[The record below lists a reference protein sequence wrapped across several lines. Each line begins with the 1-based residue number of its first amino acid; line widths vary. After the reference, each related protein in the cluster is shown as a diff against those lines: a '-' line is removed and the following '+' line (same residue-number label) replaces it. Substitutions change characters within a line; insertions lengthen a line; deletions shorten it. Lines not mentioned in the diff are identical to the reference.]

1 MSMLERQRV
10 WRACKPCRRKKIKC
24 DGELPCKSC
33 SDKHAECVYA
43 EPSNSTCSVDPLYVK
58 RLEKRIQ
65 MLEGTL
71 QQQPTN
77 PQHMIGREN
86 DKSPAGTFSQQEPSV
101 HSNGGFPTEELQ
113 GVPYAGLVNPRTALP
128 HTAQSSPPDGHEG
141 AGLEDLLSNGSDAL
155 LDGFLDSTLL
165 GTESTAVN
173 VTQLPEIL
181 LQALIDIFYSSYYL
195 IFPIIPQD
203 QFQQQYDRWLFARR
217 RTANSP
223 RDDARSGFSFLLY
236 AMLAVAASAIPTDH
250 AVFKHPGMEIYQCI
264 QIGDLLYSHATS
276 KCPGLPY
283 QLDETQP
290 INVAIAQGLLSL
302 YLTITGNVS
311 DAWVVSGNAIR
322 QYQALEL
329 EELENSTSGA
339 PDVGETWNPRGNVW
353 WCLYILDC
361 SLSTALSKPLALY
374 DAECDMGRCNEEK
387 GFELEANTDPWF
399 SIIAEFHVTI
409 SRIYRSIRSIRKSHP
424 SQTGKMWDTL
434 RSYTRKYDTE
444 LENNYAK
451 RVLPK
456 IAESNGKVKPL
467 ALQAIAECSYF
478 IGLVLLYRS
487 FIEQFNAAD
496 PEAFLRCAEAASN
509 CIKATP
515 QLIATVPVSHFVVQ
529 QSRAVYASTKVL
541 LHCMRLARN
550 SSFNKKAWCDVQSG
564 FEMLRK
570 INIRWPQIQNYH
582 RLTEED
588 MRQTQIEF
596 NRHNLFHGVFD
607 RYGQEFERSKRRRLS
622 ENSFL
627 HESVIAGPSP
637 PSDSHSFPGGY
648 PMNDDSFVLSDFHP
662 LSLTSEEY
670 SGKNFEDAML
680 KLPIEF
686 GDVTEIDNN

>member
-1 MSMLERQRV
+1 MCLCRTEQQHMLS
-10 WRACKPCRRKKIKC
+10 
-24 DGELPCKSC
+24 G
-33 SDKHAECVYA
+33 
-43 EPSNSTCSVDPLYVK
+43 ST

-65 MLEGTL
+65 MLEGRL
-71 QQQPTN
+71 QQQPTS
-77 PQHMIGREN
+77 PQHMLGREN
-86 DKSPAGTFSQQEPSV
+86 NKSPPGAFSQQGPSV
-101 HSNGGFPTEELQ
+101 HSNGEFQTEELQ
-113 GVPYAGLVNPRTALP
+113 GVQYAGFVTPRTALP
-128 HTAQSSPPDGHEG
+128 PTAQSSPSDGHEG
-141 AGLEDLLSNGSDAL
+141 AELEDFLLNDSNAL
-155 LDGFLDSTLL
+155 LEGILDSTLL
-165 GTESTAVN
+165 GPQSTAVD

-181 LQALIDIFYSSYYL
+181 LQALIDIFYSSYYF

-203 QFQQQYDRWLFARR
+203 QFQQQYDRWLLAHR
-217 RTANSP
+217 RTVNSP
-223 RDDARSGFSFLLY
+223 HEDIRSGFSFLLY
-236 AMLAVAASAIPTDH
+236 ALLAVAASAIPTDH
-250 AVFKHPGMEIYQCI
+250 AVFKHPGMEIYQLI
-264 QIGDLLYSHATS
+264 QIGDLLYTHATS
-276 KCPGLPY
+276 KCPGFPY
-283 QLDETQP
+283 QRDETHP

-302 YLTITGNVS
+302 YLTVTGNLS
-311 DAWVVSGNAIR
+311 DAWMVSGNAIR

-374 DAECDMGRCNEEK
+374 DAECDMGRCNEERCL
-387 GFELEANTDPWF
+387 ELEANTDPWF

-424 SQTGKMWDTL
+424 SQAGKMWDTL
-434 RSYTRKYDTE
+434 RSYTKKYDTE
-444 LENNYAK
+444 LENHYAK

-456 IAESNGKVKPL
+456 IAESDGKVKRL

-550 SSFNKKAWCDVQSG
+550 SSFNKRAWCDVQSG

-570 INIRWPQIQNYH
+570 INIRWPQIQNYW

-588 MRQTQIEF
+588 MRQTQNEF

-622 ENSFL
+622 DDSFR
-627 HESVIAGPSP
+627 HDSFSAGPSL
-637 PSDSHSFPGGY
+637 PSESHNFSGGY
-648 PMNDDSFVLSDFHP
+648 QMNDDSFVLSDFHP

-670 SGKNFEDAML
+670 SGKNFDDTML
-680 KLPIEF
+680 ILPIEF
-686 GDVTEIDNN
+686 GDVTEIDDN